1 MKEKKKI
8 NIIFIIIWL
17 VIIFV
22 MSSFN
27 ASESSNQSNFIVN
40 LIIKIFGGNS
50 QLITI
55 IVRDFAHFMEYLIL
69 GILCTNLCK
78 KKKDFWMVVIFCIIY
93 AITDEV
99 HQMFVPG
106 RAFQLLDIMID
117 SLGSFLGLV
126 LYRLIFDKKR

>member
-1 MKEKKKI
+1 MKNKKI
-8 NIIFIIIWL
+8 NILLVVIWLIIIFI
-17 VIIFV
+17 

-40 LIIKIFGGNS
+40 LIIKIFGGNR

-55 IVRDFAHFMEYLIL
+55 IVRDLAHFIEYLIL
-69 GILCTNLCK
+69 GILCSTLCEQ
-78 KKKDFWMVVIFCIIY
+78 KKDFWWVVIFCIIY
-93 AITDEV
+93 AISDEV

>member
-1 MKEKKKI
+1 MKKKRI
-8 NIIFIIIWL
+8 NILLLVIWL
-17 VIIFV
+17 IIIFV

-40 LIIKIFGGNS
+40 LIIKIFGGNR

-55 IVRDFAHFMEYLIL
+55 IVRDLAHFLEYLIL
-69 GILCTNLCK
+69 GLLCSTLCEQ
-78 KKKDFWMVVIFCIIY
+78 KKDFWLVVIFCIIY
-93 AITDEV
+93 AISDEV
-99 HQMFVPG
+99 HQIFVPG